1 MEQSFSGT
9 SPKGAS
15 VTSGVVSTFAALS
28 AGNVTINTVAI
39 PAIAGG
45 ANAVAQVDQ
54 LVNAINSMF
63 HSTGVQAERVTST
76 TFKLNGGVS
85 IVVAALGG
93 TATLANSGLTAGTTA
108 LVPVLLATRHVHG
121 TGVSGSDADII
132 KQGNVEI
139 NVAHAKRMGLLARQG
154 VVDVELTGAAV
165 ATRVN
170 A

>member
-1 MEQSFSGT
+1 MNGT
-9 SPKGAS
+9 APKGAS
-15 VTSGVVSTFAALS
+15 VTSGAVSTFAALS

-54 LVNAINSMF
+54 LVAVINSMR
-63 HSTGVQAERVTST
+63 HVTGVQATRVTTT
-76 TFKLNGGVS
+76 TFKLEAGVD

-93 TATLANSGLTAGTTA
+93 TATLANTGLTAGTTA
-108 LVPVLLATRHVHG
+108 KTAVLLATRHVHG
-121 TGVSGSDADII
+121 SSVSGSDQDIV

-139 NVAHAKRMGLLARQG
+139 NVKHARAMGLLGRQG
-154 VVDVELTGAAV
+154 ATDIELSGSAV